1 MWLSSV
7 LNKTSGRFP
16 DIHNSCHGN
25 SQNRALLMQMKQ
37 HELAQHVSVG
47 QRVLMAQS
55 PLFALTKLARKR
67 INDWSSPADTYSYF
81 AVSRLSSMKQTPWIL
96 VLQVDKFV
104 VILSK
109 QLYWSELQEK
119 LVKDTKEKVGMVW
132 QQGKSKELLTEK
144 KMAICRVVIKLH
156 ETISRMT
163 FARSNRENSNLSGA
177 WILYQKCANWIVQ
190 VFKIVSPSFIFFWR
204 R

>member
-1 MWLSSV
+1 MGEYDWLRPINCTRWAIIFD
-7 LNKTSGRFP
+7 NKAAGLLGS
-16 DIHNSCHGN
+16 DHHSWNSTREITH
-25 SQNRALLMQMKQ
+25 
-37 HELAQHVSVG
+37 
-47 QRVLMAQS
+47 
-55 PLFALTKLARKR
+55 
-67 INDWSSPADTYSYF
+67 YF
-81 AVSRLSSMKQTPWIL
+81 AFQTNWLLSWIGLFISRLSSMKQTPWIL